1 MVSKSGKEKG
11 PRRLRHWH
19 GAIIALIVGAALG
32 AAAAL
37 IGPDQPD
44 QPDAAG
50 SPVTQQQSVD
60 PASVDP
66 SPPAGNVAGMMA
78 SGNERSAQATGPAFV
93 VPEAPQVSALPPSA
107 VVPAT
112 PAQAPD
118 AATAGQATAKAAAP
132 AATANANGTAEPE
145 MEEKLAPGLAVTEP
159 PPPPDHMPPLPPG
172 VHPRVAI
179 IIDDMGVDYK
189 RSLQMAALGW
199 PLTFSYLPYATR
211 VGEQTHDAAAH
222 GHEIMLH
229 LPTQPLGP
237 ANPGPNALTVNLSP
251 EALQQRLLANL
262 DAFSGYAGV
271 NNHMGSRFTAD
282 TAHMTPVLE
291 EIARRGLFFIDSKT
305 IGNSVG
311 RKVAEHIGMMF
322 AERDVFIDDDMNP
335 AKVRDQLAIIER
347 VARKYGSAIAIG
359 HPHDVT
365 REALEAWLPTLKA
378 KGFELVPASVVVQMR
393 SHQPA
398 QVSEVSAKQRGG

>member
-11 PRRLRHWH
+11 LRRFRHWH

-37 IGPDQPD
+37 IGPHQPEPAD
-44 QPDAAG
+44 MAG
-50 SPVTQQQSVD
+50 SSASQPQAAAAPEAD
-60 PASVDP
+60 PAPP
-66 SPPAGNVAGMMA
+66 SGSVAGMMA
-78 SGNERSAQATGPAFV
+78 SGGEEGAEATGATFV
-93 VPEAPQVSALPPSA
+93 VPEAPQMSALPASA
-107 VVPAT
+107 PPV
-112 PAQAPD
+112 APV
-118 AATAGQATAKAAAP
+118 TTTGTAAP
-132 AATANANGTAEPE
+132 APTALASAQAEANGAAEPE

-159 PPPPDHMPPLPPG
+159 PAANHLPPLPPG
-172 VHPRVAI
+172 AHPRIAV

-189 RSLQMAALGW
+189 RSQLMAALHW
-199 PLTFSYLPYATR
+199 PLTLSYLPYATR
-211 VGEQTHDAAAH
+211 VSDQTRSAAAN

-237 ANPGPNALTVNLSP
+237 ANPGPNALTVSLSP
-251 EALQQRLLANL
+251 QVLHEKLLANL
-262 DAFSGYAGV
+262 DAFSGYVGV

-282 TAHMTPVLE
+282 SAHMAPVLE
-291 EIARRGLFFIDSKT
+291 EVARRGLFFIDSKT

-311 RKVAEHIGMMF
+311 RKVAERIGMMF
-322 AERDVFIDDDMNP
+322 AERDVFIDDDMSP
-335 AKVRDQLAIIER
+335 AKVEGQLAIIER

-365 REALEAWLPTLKA
+365 REALEAWLPTLKG
-378 KGFELVPASVVVQMR
+378 KGFELVPASVIVQMR

-398 QVSEVSAKQRGG
+398 QLSEVSAKQRGG

>member
-1 MVSKSGKEKG
+1 MASKSGNKKA
-11 PRRLRHWH
+11 PRRFRHWQ
-19 GAIIALIVGAALG
+19 GALIALIVGAALG
-32 AAAAL
+32 AGAAL
-37 IGPDQPD
+37 IGPRQADVADPASQ
-44 QPDAAG
+44 
-50 SPVTQQQSVD
+50 STSQQQSGAVAD
-60 PASVDP
+60 AAAATQTGS
-66 SPPAGNVAGMMA
+66 VAGVMA
-78 SGNERSAQATGPAFV
+78 SGGEESAEATGAAFA
-93 VPEAPQVSALPPSA
+93 VPEAPQVSALPAS
-107 VVPAT
+107 
-112 PAQAPD
+112 
-118 AATAGQATAKAAAP
+118 AP
-132 AATANANGTAEPE
+132 AATPVATAPVATADKAAQTASAAAPVPSDAVGTTEPE
-145 MEEKLAPGLAVTEP
+145 MEEKLAPGLAVTLPAP
-159 PPPPDHMPPLPPG
+159 PADHMPPLPPG
-172 VHPRVAI
+172 AHPRIAV

-189 RSLQMAALGW
+189 RSLQMAAMQW

-211 VGEQTHDAAAH
+211 IGEQTHDALAS

-251 EALQQRLLANL
+251 QELREKLLANL
-262 DAFSGYAGV
+262 DAFSGYVGV

-322 AERDVFIDDDMNP
+322 AERDVFIDDDMSP
-335 AKVRDQLAIIER
+335 GKVRDQLAIIER
-347 VARKYGSAIAIG
+347 VARKYGSVIAIG

-365 REALEAWLPTLKA
+365 REALEAWLPTLKD
-378 KGFELVPASVVVQMR
+378 KGFELVPASTVVQMR

>member
-1 MVSKSGKEKG
+1 
-11 PRRLRHWH
+11 
-19 GAIIALIVGAALG
+19 
-32 AAAAL
+32 
-37 IGPDQPD
+37 
-44 QPDAAG
+44 
-50 SPVTQQQSVD
+50 
-60 PASVDP
+60 
-66 SPPAGNVAGMMA
+66 
-78 SGNERSAQATGPAFV
+78 
-93 VPEAPQVSALPPSA
+93 
-107 VVPAT
+107 
-112 PAQAPD
+112 
-118 AATAGQATAKAAAP
+118 
-132 AATANANGTAEPE
+132 
-145 MEEKLAPGLAVTEP
+145 
-159 PPPPDHMPPLPPG
+159 
-172 VHPRVAI
+172 
-179 IIDDMGVDYK
+179 
-189 RSLQMAALGW
+189 MAALSW

-237 ANPGPNALTVNLSP
+237 ANPGPNALTVSLSP

-282 TAHMTPVLE
+282 TAHMTPVLQ

-378 KGFELVPASVVVQMR
+378 KGFELVPASTVVQMR

-398 QVSEVSAKQRGG
+398 QMSEVSAKQRGG